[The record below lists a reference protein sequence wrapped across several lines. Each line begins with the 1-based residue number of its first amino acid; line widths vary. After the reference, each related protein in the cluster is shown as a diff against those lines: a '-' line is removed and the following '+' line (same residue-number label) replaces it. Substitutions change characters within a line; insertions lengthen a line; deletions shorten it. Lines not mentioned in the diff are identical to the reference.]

1 MSIKPLP
8 EDVVAQIKSSTT
20 ITSINGVVDGLIQNS
35 LDAGATKI
43 SISIDYSRGNCSVED
58 NGSGILPSEYAS
70 TGGLGKL
77 HCGWLHRN
85 SFIHDQQ
92 AHISADTSRFP
103 AHPSYYG
110 SSGTFL
116 ASVAALSLITI
127 TSHHEGHRSHNSI
140 TIHNSKVIARHTPSP
155 PDQRLLSFS
164 HGTRVTVRDLFG
176 SMPVR
181 VKQRALV
188 LDRTTTL
195 RDWENLKLS
204 IIAILLAWPEQ
215 VSISVRETTSQ
226 QATVL
231 RNTESIVTQLAEKAR
246 RSLLLSRI
254 SGLLCQ
260 ASFFDDADPAT
271 WVALKASAAQL
282 SITGAVCLLPV
293 ATKRLQFIS
302 VGIQPLPNI
311 RGQNVLYEE
320 INRMFASSSFG
331 FEEETDGI
339 DEEERVRRAQDRRFK
354 TEKYTT
360 RELRGKRGIDR
371 HPMFYIHVDLGDLAS
386 YKAGREVDEIL
397 DGRQSHLHTIVD
409 VIKAMIH
416 AFLKT
421 HHFHPLS
428 YRPTRRRCPKR
439 FRTNVPEIESSSR
452 DDSPGLSSSSI
463 SRTGM
468 TLKTQAL
475 PEPDHKEAVSA
486 RFIRGRSENVSHYN
500 DWPKISSG
508 SQTPVSDADL
518 GFEGT
523 KVRRPHSQSRNDNDA
538 MAPTSP
544 ALFDTKGDL
553 IRPPFLDLDQAFVS
567 GDTQLNTN
575 AEGSD
580 QASRHGDTM
589 AWVNP
594 ITKQKCIV
602 DARTGFVSNQA
613 NVDEEHGLKWQ
624 PNRLTKKVKGLEK
637 PLIPAQAEP
646 SPWVEDL
653 LTRWKNPVFE
663 ATEPPIPVAFDAS
676 ALADT
681 TNGYTECSSSC
692 QHGLAHIFPKM
703 ESRISRKALRN
714 AEVIAQVD
722 QKFILVK
729 VSLERNLQ
737 TAHDGVDASLLV
749 IIDQHAADERCKVEE
764 LMASYFNVGGAR
776 KTSFQATTE
785 SLNKAIQYEIAS
797 HERLLFEQYL
807 THFKHWGIGYSLNTY
822 PSVPQLESRKLS
834 SFVKVS
840 SLPPCI
846 AERCLTEPRLLIDLM
861 RKEVW
866 KLNETCGGHGHL
878 PHQTALVDEHDS
890 TEQHWLS
897 RFHGCPQ
904 GILDMINSRAC
915 RSAIMFNDTL
925 SMGECKALLGRLA
938 ECAFPF
944 QCAHGRPS
952 MVPLVDMGNQQ
963 VDEAETG
970 SFGKQFRTWQ
980 EKMGRR
986 RRHS

>member
-77 HCGWLHRN
+77 HY
-85 SFIHDQQ
+85 
-92 AHISADTSRFP
+92 TSRFP

-140 TIHNSKVIARHTPSP
+140 KIHNSKVIARHTPSP

-215 VSISVRETTSQ
+215 VSISIRETTSQ

-302 VGIQPLPNI
+302 IGIQPLPNI

-354 TEKYTT
+354 TEEYTT

-371 HPMFYIHVDLGDLAS
+371 HPMFYVHVDLDDLAS
-386 YKAGREVDEIL
+386 YKAGHEVDEIL

-416 AFLKT
+416 AFLKK

-428 YRPTRRRCPKR
+428 YRPTRRRSPKR

-475 PEPDHKEAVSA
+475 PEPDHKEAVYA
-486 RFIRGRSENVSHYN
+486 RSIRGRSENVSHYN

-567 GDTQLNTN
+567 GDAQLNTN

-602 DARTGFVSNQA
+602 DARTGFVSNRA
-613 NVDEEHGLKWQ
+613 NVDEEHGLKWE

-637 PLIPAQAEP
+637 PLIPARVEP

-681 TNGYTECSSSC
+681 TNGYTECSSS
-692 QHGLAHIFPKM
+692 
-703 ESRISRKALRN
+703 S
-714 AEVIAQVD
+714 
-722 QKFILVK
+722 
-729 VSLERNLQ
+729 
-737 TAHDGVDASLLV
+737 HDGVDASLLV

-785 SLNKAIQYEIAS
+785 SLNKVIQYEIAS

-822 PSVPQLESRKLS
+822 PSVPQLESRKLP

-840 SLPPCI
+840 TLPPCI

-963 VDEAETG
+963 LDEAETG